1 MDLSFNEVNRVAKK
15 KMPDIETDLFSCLQ
29 CGYCRNVCPAYEHF
43 GWESN
48 SPRGKLS
55 AIRSYK
61 QQFPIINKI
70 FNEVKLGP
78 EFFERLY
85 HCTSCGA
92 CDEVCHV
99 NIKLSHLWEEMKEW
113 MIEEKGMKPK
123 PAHRALYDRISDP
136 DRRNPFYDE
145 KDPKKDLL
153 EKRGAWLP
161 PDVKI
166 SDKPEVLFFAGCT
179 SAYRLQPLAQA
190 AVRLLSKANVPF
202 AILGSDE
209 WCCGSPLLR
218 TGQSDIV
225 KKKIARHNIDEIKK
239 RGVST
244 VVTACAG
251 CYNTIRGDYP
261 KITGKL
267 PFRIYHISVYLEKL
281 IKEKKLT
288 FSKEIKKKVTYHDP
302 CHLGR
307 HAGIFDAPRNIIKAI
322 PGVTL
327 VEMERNRSKSRC
339 CGGGGGF
346 RIGYTDISEDIAVD
360 RVKEAKATGAELI
373 VTPCPFC
380 VVNLN
385 AGAKKAGIDI
395 KTVDLGQFLMQAL

>member
-1 MDLSFNEVNRVAKK
+1 MRDSLTK
-15 KMPDIETDLFSCLQ
+15 KMPERDIDIFSCLQ
-29 CGYCRNVCPAYEHF
+29 CGYCRNVCPAYGQF

-48 SPRGKLS
+48 TPRGKMF
-55 AIRSYK
+55 AIRASK
-61 QQFPIINKI
+61 SGMPLMDMVTPG
-70 FNEVKLGP
+70 VKLGP

-99 NIKLSHLWEEMKEW
+99 NIHLSNLWEEMKEW
-113 MIEEKGMKPK
+113 MIYEKGMKPK
-123 PAHRALYDRISDP
+123 PAHRALYDRICDP
-136 DRRNPFYDE
+136 KKRNPFHDD
-145 KDPKKDLL
+145 KDPGKDSL

-161 PDVKI
+161 PDVKL

-179 SAYRLQPLAQA
+179 SSYRLQPLAQA
-190 AVRLLSKANVPF
+190 SVRILAKADVPF
-202 AILGSDE
+202 TILGSDE

-218 TGQSDIV
+218 TGQTDVV
-225 KKKIARHNIDEIKK
+225 KKELAKHNVDVIMKK
-239 RGVST
+239 GAGT

-251 CYNTIRGDYP
+251 CYNTLRGDYP
-261 KITGKL
+261 KIVGKL
-267 PFRIYHISVYLEKL
+267 PFKLYHITEYMDKL
-281 IKEKKLT
+281 LKEKKLVFT
-288 FSKEIKKKVTYHDP
+288 KEIKKKVVYHDP

-307 HAGIFDAPRNIIKAI
+307 HAGVYDAPRNVLKAI
-322 PGVTL
+322 PGLTL
-327 VEMERNRSKSRC
+327 LEMERNRNKSRC

-346 RIGYTDISEDIAVD
+346 RIGYTDISEDIAVE

-395 KTVDLGQFLMQAL
+395 KTVDLGQLVMQAL